1 MDKSQIIT
9 YIEQLFQYYYV
20 KEGPPTII
28 ETIVKFIES
37 GQLNVDT
44 TPLYVESLSNTLP
57 IEYKL
62 INKTPDHI
70 KNKAQQYQPQK
81 QQQQEEQQSI
91 YSITEPIANLT
102 GTTINKGG
110 TTYKYYNKDTNTFN
124 KELIKQNLNI
134 NSIKEYIDELYIC
147 YTGKLG
153 DPASTQYLTKS
164 LLDNSF
170 TVHQAEL
177 HVKFSKEAKVYL
189 GQVQIKENKRKKSEE
204 YIYELYKVYFGKD
217 YLCPLEDLHY
227 YTNLIVESP
236 SPNYQAIE
244 DEIKE
249 KAILNVV
256 IPSKKPFK

>member
-1 MDKSQIIT
+1 MDKNQIVT
-9 YIEQLFQYYYV
+9 YIQQLFQYYYI
-20 KEGPPTII
+20 KEGPPSMVD
-28 ETIVKFIES
+28 TIVKFIES
-37 GQLNVDT
+37 NQLNVDT
-44 TPLYVESLSNTLP
+44 LPLYIESLSNTLP

-70 KNKAQQYQPQK
+70 KNKAQQYQ
-81 QQQQEEQQSI
+81 QQQQPI
-91 YSITEPIANLT
+91 HSITESAINASNT
-102 GTTINKGG
+102 NKGG

-124 KELIKQNLNI
+124 KELVKQNLNI
-134 NSIKEYIDELYIC
+134 NTIKEYIDELYIC

-153 DPASTQYLTKS
+153 DPASTQYLIKS

-189 GQVQIKENKRKKSEE
+189 GQVQIKENKRKKAEE

-217 YLCPLEDLHY
+217 YLCPLDDLHY
-227 YTNLIVESP
+227 YTNLIIESP
-236 SPNYQAIE
+236 SPNYQTIE

>member
-1 MDKSQIIT
+1 MDKNQIVT
-9 YIEQLFQYYYV
+9 YIQQLFHYYYT
-20 KEGPPTII
+20 KEGPLTIVD
-28 ETIVKFIES
+28 TIVKFIES
-37 GQLNVDT
+37 SQLNVDT
-44 TPLYVESLSNTLP
+44 LPLYIESLSNTLP

-70 KNKAQQYQPQK
+70 KNKAQQYQQP
-81 QQQQEEQQSI
+81 QQQQQQPI
-91 YSITEPIANLT
+91 YSITE
-102 GTTINKGG
+102 TTNINKYG

-124 KELIKQNLNI
+124 KELVKQNLNT
-134 NSIKEYIDELYIC
+134 NTIKEYIDELYIC

-153 DPASTQYLTKS
+153 DPASTQYLIKS

-189 GQVQIKENKRKKSEE
+189 GQVQIKENKRKKAEE
-204 YIYELYKVYFGKD
+204 YIYELYKAYFGKD
-217 YLCPLEDLHY
+217 YLCPLDDLHY
-227 YTNLIVESP
+227 YTNLIIESP

>member
-1 MDKSQIIT
+1 MDKNKIVT
-9 YIEQLFQYYYV
+9 YIQQLFQYYYT
-20 KEGPPTII
+20 KEGTPTMVD
-28 ETIVKFIES
+28 TIVMFIES
-37 GQLNVDT
+37 NQLNVDT
-44 TPLYVESLSNTLP
+44 LPLYIESLSNTLP

-70 KNKAQQYQPQK
+70 KNKVQQL
-81 QQQQEEQQSI
+81 QQQQQQQQPI
-91 YSITEPIANLT
+91 YSISESTNT
-102 GTTINKGG
+102 SNKGG
-110 TTYKYYNKDTNTFN
+110 TIYKYYNKDTNTFN
-124 KELIKQNLNI
+124 KELVKQNLNI
-134 NSIKEYIDELYIC
+134 NTIKEYVDELYIC

-153 DPASTQYLTKS
+153 DPASSQYLIKS

-189 GQVQIKENKRKKSEE
+189 GQVQIKENKRKKAEE
-204 YIYELYKVYFGKD
+204 YIYELYKVYFGKE
-217 YLCPLEDLHY
+217 YLCPLDDLHY
-227 YTNLIVESP
+227 YTNLIIEST

-256 IPSKKPFK
+256 IPTKKPFK

>member
-1 MDKSQIIT
+1 MDKNKIVT
-9 YIEQLFQYYYV
+9 YIQQLFQYYYT
-20 KEGPPTII
+20 KEGPPTMVD
-28 ETIVKFIES
+28 TIVMFIES
-37 GQLNVDT
+37 NQLNVDT
-44 TPLYVESLSNTLP
+44 LPLYIESLSNTLP

-70 KNKAQQYQPQK
+70 KNKAQQQQYEL
-81 QQQQEEQQSI
+81 QQQPI
-91 YSITEPIANLT
+91 YSISESTNLNNT
-102 GTTINKGG
+102 SNINKGG
-110 TTYKYYNKDTNTFN
+110 TILKYFNKDTNTFN
-124 KELIKQNLNI
+124 KELVKQNLNI
-134 NSIKEYIDELYIC
+134 NTIKEYVDELYIC

-153 DPASTQYLTKS
+153 DPASSQYLIKS

-189 GQVQIKENKRKKSEE
+189 GQVQIKENKRKKAEE
-204 YIYELYKVYFGKD
+204 YIYELYKVYFGKE
-217 YLCPLEDLHY
+217 YLCPLDDLHY
-227 YTNLIVESP
+227 YTNLIIEST

-256 IPSKKPFK
+256 IPTKKPFK